1 MIVVLGHLPQN
12 TGEKEIREL
21 LFRFAPVTNV
31 FFFDTTKC
39 SDYECMVTM
48 SVSSPIVAS
57 ILASKLNSYC
67 WKGHT
72 ISSHQLLF

>member
-1 MIVVLGHLPQN
+1 MIVVLGHLPKN

-21 LFRFAPVTNV
+21 LFRFAPITKI
-31 FFFDTTKC
+31 FFFDSTKC

-48 SVSSPIVAS
+48 TVSCPIAAS
-57 ILASKLNSYC
+57 ILASKLNRYH
-67 WKGHT
+67 WKGHS